1 MLARLRR
8 VRCKLGASIIVS
20 SDQRN
25 LVFSICPEVADPQ
38 SAIGRLE
45 NYPCRSPGPAQG
57 RARCRA
63 GPPRPGSGRGQG
75 ARRGRGQ
82 GREGKGRA
90 KGTGRWPGSVQF
102 SSGQVKS
109 SQVKSSQVR
118 SGQVRSGQV
127 RSSQVKSGQV
137 SHSSASLHGMSFG
150 ACSPGKALP
159 WQCLPGMSQF
169 PGTHGLVRGIP
180 CAGSTFPGAGLPYRL
195 WHCWGG
201 HCWARLPAAGP
212 PVAELAQL
220 SADPVVNRTVPMGLA
235 LFTDSIVLVSR

>member
-1 MLARLRR
+1 MALIYRRSSRKMLARLRR
-8 VRCKLGASIIVS
+8 VRCKPGASIIVS

-102 SSGQVKS
+102 RS

-118 SGQVRSGQV
+118 SGQVRSGQ
-127 RSSQVKSGQV
+127 
-137 SHSSASLHGMSFG
+137 SFQRFLTWNVFRG
-150 ACSPGKALP
+150 LFPRQGLAWAVPPWYRPVPWDPWPGEGHTLRWIDLPRCRPALP
-159 WQCLPGMSQF
+159 
-169 PGTHGLVRGIP
+169 
-180 CAGSTFPGAGLPYRL
+180 A
-195 WHCWGG
+195 
-201 HCWARLPAAGP
+201 
-212 PVAELAQL
+212 
-220 SADPVVNRTVPMGLA
+220 LA
-235 LFTDSIVLVSR
+235 LLGRALLGQAARSRAASGRTGPAVSRSGSESNGADGPGSVH

>member
-1 MLARLRR
+1 MIEVIGVVIRLVGAFDSCKGNRLQSAFTGLHPPAGTNPRMALIYRGSSRKMLARLRR

-102 SSGQVKS
+102 SSGQF
-109 SQVKSSQVR
+109 R
-118 SGQVRSGQV
+118 SGQVRSV
-127 RSSQVKSGQV
+127 IPALPYMECLSGPVPQARPCLG
-137 SHSSASLHGMSFG
+137 SASL
-150 ACSPGKALP
+150 
-159 WQCLPGMSQF
+159 
-169 PGTHGLVRGIP
+169 V
-180 CAGSTFPGAGLPYRL
+180 
-195 WHCWGG
+195 
-201 HCWARLPAAGP
+201 
-212 PVAELAQL
+212 
-220 SADPVVNRTVPMGLA
+220 
-235 LFTDSIVLVSR
+235 